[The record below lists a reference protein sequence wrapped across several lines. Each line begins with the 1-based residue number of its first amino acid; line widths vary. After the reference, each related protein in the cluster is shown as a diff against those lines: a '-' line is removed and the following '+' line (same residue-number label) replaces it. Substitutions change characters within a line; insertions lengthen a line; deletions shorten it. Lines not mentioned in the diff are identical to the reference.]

1 MGRTAGDDPDTEAT
15 ETDVPDG
22 EADNMTGS
30 QADENKCSMDDNG
43 DDQEEA
49 CDATFKMDF
58 PVFFTDGTFGCE
70 TTVTVTVTCEWDSQ
84 GDLDGDDTAGT
95 ALTADSGGNLED
107 DAGTWAKYRRAELGS
122 EPLRLI

>member
-84 GDLDGDDTAGT
+84 GDLNGDGTAGT
-95 ALTADSGGNLED
+95 ALTADSDGNLED
-107 DAGTWAKYRRAELGS
+107 DAGTWAKCTAEMNQD
-122 EPLRLI
+122 RNRCD